1 MLQEQKYE
9 TKITNDIVK
18 NKSMTKEEEEIVY
31 KRKIWKKGK
40 ERKKKS

>member
-31 KRKIWKKGK
+31 KRKI
-40 ERKKKS
+40 

>member
-1 MLQEQKYE
+1 
-9 TKITNDIVK
+9 
-18 NKSMTKEEEEIVY
+18 MTKEEEEIVY

>member
-18 NKSMTKEEEEIVY
+18 NKIMTKEEKKIV
-31 KRKIWKKGK
+31 
-40 ERKKKS
+40 